1 MIRNNQEKIGLA
13 KTKTRSPSLFK
24 KEIGDVKK
32 APKTKISLK
41 PSPDL
46 TPQELRAIKRFESGK
61 GKYVEF
67 GKVEDAI
74 KWLDGKKKP
83 KSKK

>member
-1 MIRNNQEKIGLA
+1 MSRGSLITNKRQNRVVQKS
-13 KTKTRSPSLFK
+13 KTP
-24 KEIGDVKK
+24 
-32 APKTKISLK
+32 LK

-67 GKVEDAI
+67 ENAEDAI